1 MPMDIN
7 EFKEFMDV
15 SEFKS
20 YFVAEAGEHLQK
32 MNDNLLALEKDPA
45 NKSLLKELM
54 RSSHTIKGSAAT
66 MAYNKVAY
74 LAHILEDV
82 FDSASNDDIQITP
95 ALIAELLKGADAI
108 ENSVRSIDQTGREID
123 LTDISEK
130 IKKLTG
136 VSTEGVGKSL
146 RQTKEVPVAASAAK
160 IPTVET
166 ISHVKVPVS
175 RLDSLLSLAEE
186 IMLIRMQLDQLKN
199 NYLPL
204 KNVAER
210 FGRLVS
216 ELQYQVMKARLIALD
231 QVFARFPRMV
241 HDLASST
248 GKTVNFEISG
258 GEIEL
263 DRTIVDE
270 LGEPLIHLLR
280 NAVDHGIDKTGTVTL
295 SAVRVKDRAL
305 ISVENSGNVIDFN
318 KVREKAV
325 EKGIVSAETAAK
337 MTQDQLTALLFANRL
352 STSREI
358 TEISGRGVGLGIVK
372 NFADEIGGRVIVT
385 SPVKN
390 GQNPTGAR
398 FTLELPLTIAIIKA
412 LLVKVA
418 GRIFALPFADIAR
431 SVSINP
437 SDIKTLG
444 GEEVAIIDQ
453 EDVPLLRLDKIFNLG
468 GSPNPAPSAPA
479 SVTAVMVE
487 RGDDVAALTVDGL
500 VNKEELIV
508 KPLAPILRQSK
519 GFSGSA
525 ILGNGETIL
534 IIDVANIL
542 EISKKSKIKL

>member
-1 MPMDIN
+1 MDIN